1 MLLLKYLQNIG
12 YMILKHAMYYLHLRK
27 PLSNPKF
34 VYLHLIS
41 LEIAELLD
49 KINVDHLLFLS
60 LAHENIFA
68 PDSKQNLTFY
78 NLYLMFY
85 IFT

>member
-1 MLLLKYLQNIG
+1 
-12 YMILKHAMYYLHLRK
+12 MYYLHLRK

-41 LEIAELLD
+41 FEISELLD
-49 KINVDHLLFLS
+49 KINVDLLFLS

-68 PDSKQNLTFY
+68 LDSKQNLTY
-78 NLYLMFY
+78 LYTLYLMFY